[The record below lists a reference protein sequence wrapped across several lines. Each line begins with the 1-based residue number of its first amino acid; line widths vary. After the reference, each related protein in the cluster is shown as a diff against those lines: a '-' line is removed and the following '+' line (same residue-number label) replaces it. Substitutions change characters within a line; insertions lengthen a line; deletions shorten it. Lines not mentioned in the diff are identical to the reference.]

1 MYNKRVLSLPLSST
15 VFPLKR
21 IFEHQR
27 YSNCVR
33 HTKLFEVKKH
43 SVLIERAWSPSVLE
57 SYSCSTN
64 GVMWL

>member
-43 SVLIERAWSPSVLE
+43 SVLIERA
-57 SYSCSTN
+57 
-64 GVMWL
+64 